1 MPSINISH
9 LRNVSKALLD
19 RVPQK
24 AAETAQSAAKD
35 ASKQARDA
43 ASSRKAAEEAAAQAE
58 SAYNS
63 AVTLNTD
70 TKTAASQSADKAKEW
85 ADYAEK
91 EAKAAEDAFASAQK
105 AISYRGSVDNYA
117 DLPALPHNGDMYN
130 IVNADS
136 TNQVKAGD
144 NVVWNGTDWDN
155 LSGYFELPKELVSK
169 IVIGDEEQTLDNDR
183 TVTIGEISDED
194 IRMLTYGMMLD
205 NSKYSMRFLFPSEY
219 RTMTEVPELDTS
231 KVTNMTYMFAYCNAL
246 VLIPEINTNNV
257 TNMSAMFYDCNA
269 LTSIPELDTGKVTSM
284 DSMFVNCKMLASIP
298 WEIDMNSCTSYG
310 NAFKGCT
317 KLTGV
322 KLKNVPKDFNAT
334 TAGLTDGQYTIVS
347 YRES

>member
-105 AISYRGSVDNYA
+105 AIRYCGSINNYV
-117 DLPALPHNGDMYN
+117 DLPTSPKNGDMYN
-130 IVNADS
+130 VANADS
-136 TNQVKAGD
+136 ANQVKAGD
-144 NVVWNGTDWDN
+144 NLVWNGTDWDN

-169 IVIGDEEQTLDNDR
+169 IYIGDEEQLPDDEMS
-183 TVTIGEISDED
+183 VKLSEMSDD
-194 IRMLTYGMMLD
+194 DVDKLLYGLKLTD
-205 NSKYSMRFLFPSEY
+205 DKYKMSVIYPNEY
-219 RTMTEVPELDTS
+219 ETMKEVPDELD
-231 KVTNMTYMFAYCNAL
+231 
-246 VLIPEINTNNV
+246 TNNV
-257 TNMSAMFYDCNA
+257 TDMSYMFDGCNA
-269 LTSIPELDTGKVTSM
+269 LTSIP
-284 DSMFVNCKMLASIP
+284 
-298 WEIDMNSCTSYG
+298 WEIDMQSCTSYKYM
-310 NAFKGCT
+310 FSGCT

-322 KLKNVPKDFNAT
+322 KLKNVPKDFSAK

>member
-105 AISYRGSVDNYA
+105 AISYRGSVNNYA
-117 DLPALPHNGDMYN
+117 DLPTSPHNGDMYN

-155 LSGYFELPKELVSK
+155 LSGYFDLPKDIVSK
-169 IVIGDEEQTLDNDR
+169 IFIDDEEQMANDDKV
-183 TVTIGEISDED
+183 VTINVISDEEMSRLLEG
-194 IRMLTYGMMLD
+194 IKLTDSNHEMSAVYPD
-205 NSKYSMRFLFPSEY
+205 TYE
-219 RTMTEVPELDTS
+219 TMSSIEDYMDTSNVTNMCWMFSDCSSLTSIPKMDTS
-231 KVTNMTYMFAYCNAL
+231 KVTNM
-246 VLIPEINTNNV
+246 
-257 TNMSAMFYDCNA
+257 SDMFYGCNS
-269 LTSIPELDTGKVTSM
+269 LM
-284 DSMFVNCKMLASIP
+284 SIP
-298 WEIDMNSCTSYG
+298 WEINMQSCKIYADMFT
-310 NAFKGCT
+310 GCT

-334 TAGLTDGQYTIVS
+334 TAGLKDGQYTIVS